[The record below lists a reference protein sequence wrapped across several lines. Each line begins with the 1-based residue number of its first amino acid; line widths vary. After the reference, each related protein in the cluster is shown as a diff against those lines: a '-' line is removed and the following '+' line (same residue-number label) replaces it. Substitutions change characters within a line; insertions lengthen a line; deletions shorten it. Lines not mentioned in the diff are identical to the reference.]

1 MCRVQWT
8 PLATSSTFS
17 SLPFLALPFLY
28 VLDSMIFFNLGVLI
42 MFLQEKTF
50 QHPYL
55 SALGAHTWV
64 KKPFVLTD
72 YIVITCLNL
81 VSDFHW
87 PWSCYLTCSNYWRD
101 HDTALFILRHLY
113 RDIPEEPPTDGIGR
127 RPIKLFYERDPFV
140 EETPL
145 TFADEASVKEF
156 SRKVRTHTR
165 KQDNDAN
172 CEASWWCQF
181 AIICC
186 NHVTTSRT
194 VPSIRCRHEMEGQFH
209 TRLSSGNWTPRNGA
223 VSHLSP
229 EIGTPVNVVHERLL
243 PSATRSFLSW
253 MRCCI

>member
-1 MCRVQWT
+1 
-8 PLATSSTFS
+8 
-17 SLPFLALPFLY
+17 
-28 VLDSMIFFNLGVLI
+28 

-113 RDIPEEPPTDGIGR
+113 RDIPEESPTDDMGR

-172 CEASWWCQF
+172 CEASWWYVGWILF
-181 AIICC
+181 SFPFKIVIM
-186 NHVTTSRT
+186 
-194 VPSIRCRHEMEGQFH
+194 CRVW
-209 TRLSSGNWTPRNGA
+209 LVGNN
-223 VSHLSP
+223 
-229 EIGTPVNVVHERLL
+229 IL
-243 PSATRSFLSW
+243 PSFFFTLLRYLFYLNSK
-253 MRCCI
+253 